1 MNIEQIIKEELE
13 LYFEGKAE
21 DLVNKFPEL
30 EPALEA
36 GIKNPQYLQWIQ
48 KRRAGEPVEDV
59 IDVVKAFDKQKQR
72 LAKKDIYA
80 YKTPGELR
88 QALEDLGASKRS
100 EKKRLKSQETTYLGT
115 FGDWI
120 VAMPHT
126 VESSCQLGKGTTWC
140 TAATETQNLFLSY
153 VGRSD
158 EDIILYYIMKK
169 GVDSRQ
175 DVTAKL
181 SVGFVNGKPVLEGQD
196 GGVSV
201 DADNEGLTPQRL
213 KGILGNQYDPIMDA
227 MEIHAEEIRGVHPA
241 RKQMAK
247 IAKDPNL
254 YQKYTKNLEG
264 YEREDFADIILDYK
278 SLSPEVFRIMLPD
291 LEGRETIS
299 KLARNPNTSPEI
311 LKILASYKNRYL
323 KRAVAKNPNTPPEA
337 FIKLANDDDEYVRV
351 AVAKNPSTPLE
362 VSLELLNN
370 LEPRIKRTI
379 AKDPDTTTELLSAL
393 ASDDDLLVREAVA
406 ANDNTPQ
413 KILVKLADDSNELVR
428 ETVAANENTPP
439 DVLRKLASDPEENV
453 RVISLGNP
461 NMPPDVLRELA
472 NDEDQDVKLEIA
484 HNPNTPID
492 VLKMFATDDDKYVRV
507 GAVQNPSLPTEVSL
521 KLLKDEKDVYVL
533 KWIAR
538 SPNASLEILKG
549 LASHPNEDVRRAVRS
564 NPNYKKL
571 NLQETNRKTKMTKDS
586 LDKIIKEEYNTL
598 LKERKMIN
606 YHISNK
612 IPFSSNTFRIGS
624 DSYFRVIKE
633 ARRLYKL
640 GKLTPLNE
648 MDKELFE
655 NSELGEWAIFEG
667 ERIPLDFPMYNEAKK
682 KKDPPIGKPMKNTGG
697 GKKYKVYVRSPKTG
711 KIKKVTYGDSKG
723 GLKGNWNNAEA
734 RKSFAARHKCA
745 KKKDRTKPGYWACRA
760 HKDFG
765 TNVPGRFW

>member
-1 MNIEQIIKEELE
+1 
-13 LYFEGKAE
+13 
-21 DLVNKFPEL
+21 
-30 EPALEA
+30 
-36 GIKNPQYLQWIQ
+36 
-48 KRRAGEPVEDV
+48 V

-697 GKKYKVYVRSPKTG
+697 GKKYKVYVRNPKTG